1 MDDIQKVI
9 ENCKRQLN
17 EKLETSDMYL
27 RQVKLSDQLIQYKT
41 DFRNVVDK
49 LNRAENDN
57 DYIKVVEL
65 EQKKETTKKAIQIVE
80 ERLSKIDLSLALDH
94 KDVKII
100 INDFTKAIGTI
111 ISEQEVSYRKV
122 ANELLNLNRQ
132 SKEYNNDIYMFEN
145 YLRDKHHYLNAL
157 NLRAKCSASLESEL
171 QKIVNDI

>member
-41 DFRNVVDK
+41 DFRNVVDQ

-65 EQKKETTKKAIQIVE
+65 EQKKE
-80 ERLSKIDLSLALDH
+80 R
-94 KDVKII
+94 
-100 INDFTKAIGTI
+100 
-111 ISEQEVSYRKV
+111 
-122 ANELLNLNRQ
+122 
-132 SKEYNNDIYMFEN
+132 N
-145 YLRDKHHYLNAL
+145 Y
-157 NLRAKCSASLESEL
+157 
-171 QKIVNDI
+171 

>member
-41 DFRNVVDK
+41 DFRNVVDQ

-80 ERLSKIDLSLALDH
+80 ERLSKIDLS
-94 KDVKII
+94 
-100 INDFTKAIGTI
+100 
-111 ISEQEVSYRKV
+111 
-122 ANELLNLNRQ
+122 
-132 SKEYNNDIYMFEN
+132 
-145 YLRDKHHYLNAL
+145 
-157 NLRAKCSASLESEL
+157 
-171 QKIVNDI
+171 

>member
-41 DFRNVVDK
+41 DFRNVVDQ

-80 ERLSKIDLSLALDH
+80 ERLSKIDYH
-94 KDVKII
+94 
-100 INDFTKAIGTI
+100 
-111 ISEQEVSYRKV
+111 
-122 ANELLNLNRQ
+122 
-132 SKEYNNDIYMFEN
+132 
-145 YLRDKHHYLNAL
+145 
-157 NLRAKCSASLESEL
+157 
-171 QKIVNDI
+171 

>member
-41 DFRNVVDK
+41 DFRNVVDQ

-65 EQKKETTKKAIQIVE
+65 EQK
-80 ERLSKIDLSLALDH
+80 
-94 KDVKII
+94 
-100 INDFTKAIGTI
+100 
-111 ISEQEVSYRKV
+111 
-122 ANELLNLNRQ
+122 
-132 SKEYNNDIYMFEN
+132 
-145 YLRDKHHYLNAL
+145 
-157 NLRAKCSASLESEL
+157 
-171 QKIVNDI
+171 

>member
-41 DFRNVVDK
+41 DFRNVVDQ

-80 ERLSKIDLSLALDH
+80 ERLSKIDLSLALD
-94 KDVKII
+94 
-100 INDFTKAIGTI
+100 
-111 ISEQEVSYRKV
+111 Q
-122 ANELLNLNRQ
+122 
-132 SKEYNNDIYMFEN
+132 
-145 YLRDKHHYLNAL
+145 
-157 NLRAKCSASLESEL
+157 
-171 QKIVNDI
+171 

>member
-41 DFRNVVDK
+41 DFRNVVDQ

-65 EQKKETTKKAIQIVE
+65 EQKKE
-80 ERLSKIDLSLALDH
+80 R
-94 KDVKII
+94 
-100 INDFTKAIGTI
+100 
-111 ISEQEVSYRKV
+111 
-122 ANELLNLNRQ
+122 
-132 SKEYNNDIYMFEN
+132 
-145 YLRDKHHYLNAL
+145 
-157 NLRAKCSASLESEL
+157 
-171 QKIVNDI
+171 